1 MKLLQLIKN
10 KKSKSDILSGTLQT
24 TTSETA
30 QSLLALEQWGNI
42 TFGLTPGRLRS
53 ILQAADEGNITEQHQ
68 LFSDMEDRCEH
79 LAAEISKRKRAILT
93 LDWEIVPARKDD
105 PNAIKIADA
114 IREQFSSIHSMEDL
128 LLDMADA
135 IGHGFSAIE
144 IEWEYDGHIHTPKAF
159 HHRPQS
165 WFQMIPHDKNTLRLR
180 GKDPE
185 GNPLWPLGW
194 IIHTH
199 RSRSGW
205 LPRAGLFRI
214 VAWAYLVRSYALEA
228 SINYVQIHGL
238 PFRIGKYPLG
248 SSNTDKRALLKALQ
262 MLGKDAAGI
271 IPSGMEIIFQ
281 SPTNTSQDL
290 PGQLITRCE
299 LGMSKAILGGTL
311 TTQAD
316 GQTSTNALGKVHNE
330 VRRDL
335 MVTDALQISSTIS
348 KQLLMPMVAL
358 NCKID
363 DISLLPSFRF
373 DTRAATEIG
382 IYAEA
387 LPKLSPIMD
396 ISAQWAHDK
405 LKIPKAIS
413 KNDILGNHTRLLQ

>member
-1 MKLLQLIKN
+1 MNIFNLF
-10 KKSKSDILSGTLQT
+10 KKQKSTSEVLAGALQT

-53 ILQAADEGNITEQHQ
+53 ILQAADEGNITEQHH

-93 LDWEIVPARKDD
+93 LDWEIIPARKDN
-105 PNAIKIADA
+105 PKAIKVADA
-114 IREQFSSIHSMEDL
+114 IRELFTSIPSTEDL
-128 LLDMADA
+128 LLDIADA

-144 IEWEYDGHIHTPKAF
+144 IEWEYNGNIHIPKAF

-165 WFQMIPHDKNTLRLR
+165 WFQMLPHDKNTLRLR
-180 GKDPE
+180 CKEPE
-185 GNPLWPLGW
+185 GMPLWPLGW

-205 LPRAGLFRI
+205 LPRAGLFR
-214 VAWAYLVRSYALEA
+214 VVSWAYLVRAYALEA
-228 SINYVQIHGL
+228 SINYVQVHGL
-238 PFRIGKYPLG
+238 PFRIGKYPIG
-248 SSNTDKRALLKALQ
+248 SSSTDKRALLKALQ
-262 MLGKDAAGI
+262 TLGRDAAGI
-271 IPSGMEIIFQ
+271 IPAGMEIIFQ
-281 SPTNTSQDL
+281 TPANTSQDA
-290 PGQLITRCE
+290 PGQLVTRCE

-311 TTQAD
+311 TSQAD

-335 MVTDALQISSTIS
+335 MITDALQISSTIS
-348 KQLLMPMVAL
+348 QQLLMPMAIL
-358 NCKID
+358 NFGITD
-363 DISLLPSFRF
+363 SSLLPTFRF

-382 IYAEA
+382 IYADA

-405 LKIPKAIS
+405 LKIPKATS
-413 KNDILGNHTRLLQ
+413 TDDILGKHIQA

>member
-1 MKLLQLIKN
+1 MKLFQFIKN
-10 KKSKSDILSGTLQT
+10 KKNKPETVPGILQT
-24 TTSETA
+24 MTSDTA
-30 QSLLALEQWGNI
+30 QSLLTLEQWGNI
-42 TFGLTPGRLRS
+42 SFGLTPGRLRS

-93 LDWEIVPARKDD
+93 LDWEIVPARKDN
-105 PNAIKIADA
+105 PTAIKIADA
-114 IREQFSSIHSMEDL
+114 IREQFNSIYSIEDL

-144 IEWEYDGHIHTPKAF
+144 IEWEYDGHIHIPKAF

-165 WFQMIPHDKNTLRLR
+165 WFQMLPQNKNILRLR
-180 GKDPE
+180 SKDPE
-185 GNPLWPLGW
+185 GDPLWPLGW

-248 SSNTDKRALLKALQ
+248 SSSSDKRALLRALQ
-262 MLGKDAAGI
+262 TLGKDAAGI

-290 PGQLITRCE
+290 PGQLVTRCE

-348 KQLLMPMVAL
+348 KQLIMPMAAL
-358 NCKID
+358 NCKVED
-363 DISLLPSFRF
+363 TTLLPSFRF
-373 DTRAATEIG
+373 DTRAAIEVG
-382 IYAEA
+382 IYADA

-405 LKIPKAIS
+405 LKIPKASS
-413 KNDILGNHTRLLQ
+413 KDDILGNHIR

>member
-1 MKLLQLIKN
+1 MKLYQFFKN
-10 KKSKSDILSGTLQT
+10 KKHTIDALDGTLQT
-24 TTSETA
+24 TASDIA
-30 QSLLALEQWGNI
+30 QSLLALEQWGNL

-53 ILQAADEGNITEQHQ
+53 ILQAADEGNIMEQHQ

-93 LDWEIVPARKDD
+93 LDWEIIPAGKNN
-105 PNAIKIADA
+105 PKAIKIADA
-114 IREQFSSIHSMEDL
+114 IREQFTNIQSIEDL

-135 IGHGFSAIE
+135 IGHGFSALE
-144 IEWEYDGHIHTPKAF
+144 IEWEYNGTIHFPKTF

-165 WFQMIPHDKNTLRLR
+165 WFQMLPQDKNTLRLR

-194 IIHTH
+194 IIHIH
-199 RSRSGW
+199 RTRSGW
-205 LPRAGLFRI
+205 LPRAGLFRV

-228 SINYVQIHGL
+228 SINYVQVHGL
-238 PFRIGKYPLG
+238 PFRIGKYPIG
-248 SSNTDKRALLKALQ
+248 SSNADKRALLKALQ
-262 MLGKDAAGI
+262 TLGRDAAGI

-281 SPTNTSQDL
+281 TPANASQDL
-290 PGQLITRCE
+290 PGELITRCE

-311 TTQAD
+311 TSQAD

-335 MVTDALQISSTIS
+335 MITDALQISSTIS
-348 KQLLMPMVAL
+348 RQLLMPMAIL
-358 NCKID
+358 NFGVTDC
-363 DISLLPSFRF
+363 SLVPSFRF
-373 DTRAATEIG
+373 DTRAATEVG
-382 IYAEA
+382 IYADA

-405 LKIPKAIS
+405 LKIPKALS
-413 KNDILGNHTRLLQ
+413 SDDILGKHTRT